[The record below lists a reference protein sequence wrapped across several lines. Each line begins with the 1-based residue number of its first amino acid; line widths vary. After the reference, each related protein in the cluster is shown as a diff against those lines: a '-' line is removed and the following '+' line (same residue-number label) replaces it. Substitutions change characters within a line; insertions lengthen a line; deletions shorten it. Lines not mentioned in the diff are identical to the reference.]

1 MLSAQVCHQARISR
15 DPRFDGLFFVLVK
28 STKIFCRNTCKVRL
42 PLEKNVSYSERAE
55 SALAQGYRPCLR
67 CRPDSAPLSFAWQGV
82 NTTVSRAINLLSEN
96 LACNIHDI
104 AERLGISE
112 RYLHK
117 LFTEHLNLSPKQ
129 FVLYQR
135 LLMAKGLLQQ
145 THLSIEQVAHSV
157 GFSGARQLQVHSQ
170 KIMNLTPSQIR
181 KTQTIN
187 RGANKLDKDISLS
200 LSYRPPYQ
208 WSGVRDFY
216 ARRQINE
223 NEYVGNNTMRKIL
236 NIEGYPILVKLEHVG
251 EENKFMLQFDAAYS
265 RHVMCITRV
274 VRRMLDLDAD
284 PNLIRVAL
292 ENAGLHHKEIVAGIR
307 IPGVASQFEAGCRAI
322 LGQQV
327 SVAAAVNKLN
337 QFFNHFKVQTDGAFP
352 SPELVANDDLMFL
365 KIPNARRQSLIN
377 LARFLMATPDADPS
391 EWLSIKGIGP
401 WTVNYV
407 LMRAQG
413 STDIWL
419 NTDLVVKQQVTK
431 LADAKRE
438 LNDTLAS
445 PWRSYLSLNLWSM
458 SD

>member
-1 MLSAQVCHQARISR
+1 MLSEQVCQQARISR

-55 SALAQGYRPCLR
+55 SALALGYRPCLR

-82 NTTVSRAINLLSEN
+82 NTTVNRAINLLSEN
-96 LACNIHDI
+96 LSANIQDI
-104 AERLGISE
+104 ADRLGISE

-135 LLMAKGLLQQ
+135 LLMAKRLLQQ
-145 THLSIEQVAHSV
+145 THLSIEQIAHSV

-181 KTQTIN
+181 KAQAIGDN
-187 RGANKLDKDISLS
+187 ASKLDKNISLS
-200 LSYRPPYQ
+200 LAYRPPYQ
-208 WSGVRDFY
+208 WSSVRDFY
-216 ARRQINE
+216 TRRQINE
-223 NEYVGNNTMRKIL
+223 NECVSDSTMNKIL
-236 NIEGYPILVKLEHVG
+236 NVEGNAIPIKLEHIG
-251 EENKFMLQFDAAYS
+251 EKNKFLLHFDAAYS
-265 RHVMCITRV
+265 RHVMYITRV

-284 PNLIRVAL
+284 PNLIKVAL
-292 ENAGLHHKEIVAGIR
+292 EKSGLNQQEIVKGIR
-307 IPGVASQFEAGCRAI
+307 IPGVASHFEAGCRAI

-337 QFFNHFKVQTDGAFP
+337 QFFNYFKEQTSAAFP

-377 LARFLMATPDADPS
+377 LARFMVKTPNADPS
-391 EWLSIKGIGP
+391 EWLSLKGIGP

-419 NTDLVVKQQVTK
+419 NTDLVIKQQLAK
-431 LADAKRE
+431 LKETGRE
-438 LNDTLAS
+438 LNDAVAS